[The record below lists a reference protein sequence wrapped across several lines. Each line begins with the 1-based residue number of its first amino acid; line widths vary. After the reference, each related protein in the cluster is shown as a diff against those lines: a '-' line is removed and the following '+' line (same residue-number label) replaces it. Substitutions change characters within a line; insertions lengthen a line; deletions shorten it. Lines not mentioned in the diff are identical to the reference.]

1 MNNAQLVLEYLKTI
15 LSPQIVA
22 GVVVTVLVLF
32 FKDDIRALIAR
43 IAKIRLPGGSE
54 FTTTQ
59 LERSSEAPEK
69 AKDEQSKPTT
79 DSVDLPANLSLNPEQ
94 VEIARNFF
102 KAERAN
108 AILWEYRY
116 LNYFLVP
123 STQRVLDWLA
133 SLESGTSLSLF
144 SNFWLPLIPNP
155 NERLA
160 ILGALE
166 AHYLIK
172 ATGEYI
178 EISPK
183 GREYVQWRGPLPQL
197 KT

>member
-1 MNNAQLVLEYLKTI
+1 MNKAQLVLEYLKTI
-15 LSPQIVA
+15 LSPQIIA
-22 GVVVTVLVLF
+22 GVVVAVLVLI
-32 FKDDIRALIAR
+32 FKNDIRALIAR

-59 LERSSEAPEK
+59 LERSSETSEK
-69 AKDEQSKPTT
+69 AKDEQLKPTT
-79 DSVDLPANLSLNPEQ
+79 DSVDLPANLSLKPEQ
-94 VEIARNFF
+94 VEIVSNFF

-108 AILWEYRY
+108 AALWEYRY
-116 LNYFLVP
+116 LNYFLVL

-155 NERLA
+155 NERSA
-160 ILGALE
+160 ILGALA

-183 GREYVQWRGPLPQL
+183 GREYVQRRGPLPQL